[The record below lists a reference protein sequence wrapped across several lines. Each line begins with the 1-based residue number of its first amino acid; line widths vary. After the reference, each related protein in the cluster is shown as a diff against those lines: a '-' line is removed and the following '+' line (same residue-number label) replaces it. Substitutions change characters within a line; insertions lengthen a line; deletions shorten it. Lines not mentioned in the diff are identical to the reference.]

1 MTQPIK
7 HALAGVRV
15 LEIAQFFAG
24 PMVGRMMADLGAE
37 VIKLER
43 APLDDLVRQG
53 QGDAGFIWWNRG
65 KQSICVDIQSPEG
78 SALVQDLV
86 RHVDVVI
93 ENFSPGVLPKYGLG
107 YETLRTFNP
116 SLIMCS
122 ISGFGQTGPYSKR
135 PGNDTVS
142 QAMSG
147 LTYLTGYPD
156 RPPCYTGIYI
166 ADQSGGVNGLAAVLA
181 ALYYREKTGVG
192 QYIDL
197 SLVECLFHLHDTP
210 LKGYIFSHGE
220 FNPERCGSHRN
231 EIVPCGIFKANGGYI
246 VMTVMPHQWERFV
259 GVLDIP
265 DLLYDPRFADYDIR
279 TENRFALI
287 ELIEHWLQKFP
298 SLAEPLKLFE
308 ENHILAAPVQSLD
321 EVVNDPHMRA
331 RGVMQ
336 ECNFPE
342 FGSVLLPKLPFHFSE
357 TPVEL
362 NPRTPVMGED
372 NAAVLGRYLGYSAEK
387 IGALMAAGVLAEDP
401 RAPQVRERGKQSQG

>member
-1 MTQPIK
+1 MTQQVK

-24 PMVGRMMADLGAE
+24 PMVGRMMVDLGAE

-43 APLDDLVRQG
+43 APLGDLIRQG
-53 QGDAGFIWWNRG
+53 QGDPGFIWWNRG
-65 KQSICVDIQSPEG
+65 KQSICVNIQSPEG
-78 SALVQDLV
+78 SALVHVLV

-107 YETLRTFNP
+107 YETLREVNP
-116 SLIMCS
+116 RLIMCS
-122 ISGFGQTGPYSKR
+122 ISGFGQTGPYSRR

-166 ADQSGGVNGLAAVLA
+166 ADQSGGVNGLAAILA
-181 ALYYREKTGVG
+181 ALYYREKTGIG

-220 FNPERCGSHRN
+220 FNPERSGSHRN
-231 EIVPCGIFKANGGYI
+231 ETVPCGIFKANGGYI

-259 GVLDIP
+259 GVLNIP
-265 DLLYDPRFADYDIR
+265 DLLYDPRFADYDMR

-287 ELIEHWLQKFP
+287 EIIENWLQGFP
-298 SLAEPLKLFE
+298 SMAEPLQLFE
-308 ENHILAAPVQSLD
+308 DNHILAAPVQSLA
-321 EVVNDPHMRA
+321 EVVNDPHMKA
-331 RGVMQ
+331 RGAMQ
-336 ECNFPE
+336 ECHYPE
-342 FGSVLLPKLPFHFSE
+342 FGNVLLPKLPFHFSE
-357 TPVEL
+357 TPVGFD
-362 NPRTPVMGED
+362 PRTPMMGED
-372 NAAVLGRYLGYSAEK
+372 NAAVLGRHLGLSEGK
-387 IGALMAAGVLAEDP
+387 IQAFMDSGVLAEDP
-401 RAPQVRERGKQSQG
+401 RVGQARRRGKQS